1 MTDRRGR
8 IAASLDSVHE
18 ALRLAR
24 RELSGVDED
33 TARWRWVSVGLVIA
47 LQGALVAA
55 LSGYETAADADVID
69 PTHPER
75 YAPVT
80 LLLRRARSTDY
91 LNAPERVEMTGST
104 LHQIERLIAYRNAV
118 VHGLG
123 AGDAEGVA
131 KGCRK
136 VLGIVRHLVLSHP
149 AFDASPHH
157 LVCTLISDEI
167 AGIERLLVDRC

>member
-1 MTDRRGR
+1 M
-8 IAASLDSVHE
+8 
-18 ALRLAR
+18 AR

-33 TARWRWVSVGLVIA
+33 AARWRWVSVGFVIG

-55 LSGYETAADADVID
+55 LSGYETAADADVVD
-69 PTHPER
+69 PSSPDR

-91 LNAPERVEMTGST
+91 LNGPERVEISGST
-104 LHQIERLIAYRNAV
+104 VNQIERLLTYRNAV

-136 VLGIVRHLVLSHP
+136 VLGVVRHLVLSHP

-157 LVCTLISDEI
+157 LVCTLISDEVS
-167 AGIERLLVDRC
+167 GIERLLADRC

>member
-1 MTDRRGR
+1 M
-8 IAASLDSVHE
+8 
-18 ALRLAR
+18 AR
-24 RELSGVDED
+24 REVSGVGED
-33 TARWRWVSVGLVIA
+33 KQRWRWASVGLVIG

-55 LSGYETAADADVID
+55 LSGYETAADADVVD
-69 PTHPER
+69 PSSPER

-91 LNAPERVEMTGST
+91 LNAPERLEMTGST

-123 AGDAEGVA
+123 VGDAEGVA

-136 VLGIVRHLVLSHP
+136 VLGVVRHLVLSHP
-149 AFDASPHH
+149 AFDASAHH

-167 AGIERLLVDRC
+167 SGIERLLLDRC

>member
-1 MTDRRGR
+1 M
-8 IAASLDSVHE
+8 
-18 ALRLAR
+18 AR
-24 RELSGVDED
+24 REVSGVGED
-33 TARWRWVSVGLVIA
+33 KQRWRWVSVGLVIG

-55 LSGYETAADADVID
+55 LSGYETAADADVVD
-69 PTHPER
+69 PFSPER

-91 LNAPERVEMTGST
+91 LNAPERLEMTGST

-123 AGDAEGVA
+123 VGDAEGVA

-136 VLGIVRHLVLSHP
+136 LLGVVRHLVLSHP
-149 AFDASPHH
+149 AFDAPAHH
-157 LVCTLISDEI
+157 LVCTLIFDEI
-167 AGIERLLVDRC
+167 SGIERLLVDRC

>member
-1 MTDRRGR
+1 M
-8 IAASLDSVHE
+8 
-18 ALRLAR
+18 AR
-24 RELSGVDED
+24 REVSGVGED
-33 TARWRWVSVGLVIA
+33 KQRWRWVSVGLVIG

-55 LSGYETAADADVID
+55 LSGYETAADADVVD
-69 PTHPER
+69 PSRPER

-91 LNAPERVEMTGST
+91 LNAPDRLEMTGST

-123 AGDAEGVA
+123 VGDAEGVA

-136 VLGIVRHLVLSHP
+136 VLGVVRHLVLSHP
-149 AFDASPHH
+149 AFDASVHH

-167 AGIERLLVDRC
+167 SGIERLLLDRC

>member
-1 MTDRRGR
+1 M
-8 IAASLDSVHE
+8 
-18 ALRLAR
+18 AR
-24 RELSGVDED
+24 REVAGVDAD
-33 TARWRWVSVGLVIA
+33 AARWRWVSVGLVIA

-55 LSGYETAADADVID
+55 LSGYETAADADVVD
-69 PTHPER
+69 PSGPER

-91 LNAPERVEMTGST
+91 LNGPERVEMTGST

-131 KGCRK
+131 LGCQK
-136 VLGIVRHLVLSHP
+136 LLGVVRHLVLSHP
-149 AFDASPHH
+149 AFDASRHH
-157 LVCTLISDEI
+157 LVCALISDEI
-167 AGIERLLVDRC
+167 SGIERLLADRC

>member
-1 MTDRRGR
+1 M
-8 IAASLDSVHE
+8 
-18 ALRLAR
+18 AR
-24 RELSGVDED
+24 REVSGVGED
-33 TARWRWVSVGLVIA
+33 KQRWRWVSVGLVIG

-55 LSGYETAADADVID
+55 LSGYETAADADVVD
-69 PTHPER
+69 PSSPER

-91 LNAPERVEMTGST
+91 LNAPERLEMTGST
-104 LHQIERLIAYRNAV
+104 LHQIERLIACRNAV

-123 AGDAEGVA
+123 VGDAEGVA

-136 VLGIVRHLVLSHP
+136 VLGVVRHLVLSHP
-149 AFDASPHH
+149 AFDASAHH

-167 AGIERLLVDRC
+167 SGIERLLVDRC

>member
-18 ALRLAR
+18 AVRMAR
-24 RELSGVDED
+24 RELSGGDED
-33 TARWRWVSVGLVIA
+33 TARWRWVSVVLVIA

-55 LSGYETAADADVID
+55 LSGYETAADADVVD
-69 PTHPER
+69 PSNTER

-91 LNAPERVEMTGST
+91 LNTPERVEMTGST
-104 LHQIERLIAYRNAV
+104 LNQIERLIAYRNAV

-136 VLGIVRHLVLSHP
+136 LLGVVRHLVLLHP

-157 LVCTLISDEI
+157 LVCTLISDEVS
-167 AGIERLLVDRC
+167 GIERLLADRC

>member
-1 MTDRRGR
+1 M
-8 IAASLDSVHE
+8 
-18 ALRLAR
+18 AR
-24 RELSGVDED
+24 REVSGVGED
-33 TARWRWVSVGLVIA
+33 KQRWRWVSVGLVIG

-55 LSGYETAADADVID
+55 LSGYETAADADVVD
-69 PTHPER
+69 PSSPER

-91 LNAPERVEMTGST
+91 LNAPERLEMTGST

-118 VHGLG
+118 VHGLSV
-123 AGDAEGVA
+123 GDAEGVA

-136 VLGIVRHLVLSHP
+136 VLGVVRHLVLSHS
-149 AFDASPHH
+149 AFDASAHH

-167 AGIERLLVDRC
+167 SGIERLLLDRC

>member
-1 MTDRRGR
+1 M
-8 IAASLDSVHE
+8 
-18 ALRLAR
+18 AR
-24 RELSGVDED
+24 RELSGGDED

-55 LSGYETAADADVID
+55 LSGYETAADADVVD
-69 PTHPER
+69 PSNTER

-91 LNAPERVEMTGST
+91 LNTPERVEMTGST
-104 LHQIERLIAYRNAV
+104 LNQIERLIAYRNAV

-136 VLGIVRHLVLSHP
+136 VLGVVRHLVLLHP

-157 LVCTLISDEI
+157 LVCTLISDEVS
-167 AGIERLLVDRC
+167 GIERLLADRC

>member
-18 ALRLAR
+18 AVRMAR
-24 RELSGVDED
+24 RELSGGDED
-33 TARWRWVSVGLVIA
+33 TARWRWVSVVLVIA

-55 LSGYETAADADVID
+55 LSGYETAADADVVD
-69 PTHPER
+69 PSNTER

-91 LNAPERVEMTGST
+91 LNTPERVEMTGST
-104 LHQIERLIAYRNAV
+104 LNQIERLIAYRNAV

-136 VLGIVRHLVLSHP
+136 VLGVVRHLVLLHP

-157 LVCTLISDEI
+157 LVCTLISDEVS
-167 AGIERLLVDRC
+167 GIERLLADRC

>member
-1 MTDRRGR
+1 M
-8 IAASLDSVHE
+8 
-18 ALRLAR
+18 AR
-24 RELSGVDED
+24 RELSGLGADV
-33 TARWRWVSVGLVIA
+33 ARWRWVSVGLVIA

-55 LSGYETAADADVID
+55 LSGYETAADEDVVD
-69 PTHPER
+69 PSSPDR

-80 LLLRRARSTDY
+80 LLLRRARSMDY

-104 LHQIERLIAYRNAV
+104 LQQIERLVTYRNAV

-123 AGDAEGVA
+123 TGDAEGVA

-136 VLGIVRHLVLSHP
+136 GLGIVRHLVLSHP

-157 LVCTLISDEI
+157 LVRTLISDEI
-167 AGIERLLVDRC
+167 SGIERLLVDGC

>member
-1 MTDRRGR
+1 M
-8 IAASLDSVHE
+8 
-18 ALRLAR
+18 AR
-24 RELSGVDED
+24 REVAGVEAD
-33 TARWRWVSVGLVIA
+33 TTRWRWVSVGMVIA

-55 LSGYETAADADVID
+55 LSGYETAEDADVVD
-69 PTHPER
+69 PSSPER

-80 LLLRRARSTDY
+80 LLLRRARSTDF
-91 LNAPERVEMTGST
+91 LNAPERVEIT
-104 LHQIERLIAYRNAV
+104 NAV

-167 AGIERLLVDRC
+167 AGIERLLADRC

>member
-1 MTDRRGR
+1 M
-8 IAASLDSVHE
+8 
-18 ALRLAR
+18 AR
-24 RELSGVDED
+24 REVAGVDAD
-33 TARWRWVSVGLVIA
+33 AARWRWVSVGMVIA

-55 LSGYETAADADVID
+55 LSGYETAEHADVVD
-69 PTHPER
+69 PSSPER
-75 YAPVT
+75 YAPVA
-80 LLLRRARSTDY
+80 LLLRRARSMDY
-91 LNAPERVEMTGST
+91 LNAPERVEMTGSA

-136 VLGIVRHLVLSHP
+136 ALGIVRHLVLSHP

-167 AGIERLLVDRC
+167 SGIERLLADRC

>member
-1 MTDRRGR
+1 M
-8 IAASLDSVHE
+8 
-18 ALRLAR
+18 AR

-33 TARWRWVSVGLVIA
+33 AARWRWVSVGLVIG

-55 LSGYETAADADVID
+55 LSGYETAADADVVD
-69 PTHPER
+69 PSSPDR

-91 LNAPERVEMTGST
+91 LNGPERVEISGST
-104 LHQIERLIAYRNAV
+104 VNQIERLLTYRNAV

-136 VLGIVRHLVLSHP
+136 VLGVLRHLVLSHP

-157 LVCTLISDEI
+157 LVCTLISDEVS
-167 AGIERLLVDRC
+167 GIERLLADRC